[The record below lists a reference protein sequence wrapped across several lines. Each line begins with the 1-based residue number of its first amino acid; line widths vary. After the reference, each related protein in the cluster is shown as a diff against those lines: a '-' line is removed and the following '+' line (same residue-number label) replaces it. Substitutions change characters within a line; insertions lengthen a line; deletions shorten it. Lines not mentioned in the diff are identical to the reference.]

1 MAVIRSLAA
10 LILSVFDI
18 IVMISNRLSRGFSR
32 LPLLNHVNTNRVTF
46 RILTSLLAVS
56 ALALE
61 LHSQAPA
68 GSPADA
74 ASNKG
79 WFFTDVLL
87 ILAAVIFAAWF
98 IQKILS
104 RKENNNTPQQ
114 NEESYQQLEQ
124 RLADLRTREAEL
136 QRENIR
142 LDLLNKNL
150 VDEMAERENIVRAGN
165 LDADRIH
172 SMLSDEWRSSLNIIR
187 GMSRALKETSLTQEQ
202 LQLLMNLEQ
211 ATAYLNSSVL
221 KALDVVGEAEES
233 AREDELAAKLALSAG
248 PKAGKS
254 MCLDGTRIL
263 VVEDNP
269 LNQLVV
275 ANILKRAG
283 AEVSTANHGLEAL
296 GLYDNQN
303 FDLILMDIQ
312 MPQMDGYRATAE
324 IRTHPDLSK
333 RNVPIIALTASA
345 FLTRKEKAEL
355 FGMNDHVAKPFEP
368 EELLAKISN
377 CLEV

>member
-1 MAVIRSLAA
+1 VAIINALAA
-10 LILSVFDI
+10 LILSLFDTI
-18 IVMISNRLSRGFSR
+18 LMISNRLSREFSR
-32 LPLLNHVNTNRVTF
+32 VLLLNHFNMNRLAI
-46 RILTSLLAVS
+46 RIFFSLLAASV
-56 ALALE
+56 LALE
-61 LHSQAPA
+61 LHSQMPS
-68 GSPADA
+68 GSPEGA
-74 ASNKG
+74 AANRG
-79 WFFTDVLL
+79 RLLTDVLL
-87 ILAAVIFAAWF
+87 ILAAVITAAWF

-104 RKENNNTPQQ
+104 SKENNNPQQ
-114 NEESYQQLEQ
+114 NEESHQLLVQ
-124 RLADLRTREAEL
+124 RLDELRTREAEL

-150 VDEMAERENIVRAGN
+150 VDEMAERENIAQGGN
-165 LDADRIH
+165 LDADRIY
-172 SMLSDEWRSSLNIIR
+172 SMLSDEWRSSLNIIQ
-187 GMSRALKETSLTQEQ
+187 GMSRALKESPLTQEQ
-202 LQLLMNLEQ
+202 LQLLINLEQ

-221 KALDVVGEAEES
+221 KALDVVGDAEES
-233 AREDELAAKLALSAG
+233 ALEQELAKKLAFSAG
-248 PKAGKS
+248 TAAGRPRN
-254 MCLDGTRIL
+254 LDGTRIL

-275 ANILKRAG
+275 VNILKRAG
-283 AEVSTANHGLEAL
+283 AMVSTANHGLEAL
-296 GLYDNQN
+296 GLYDSQN

-368 EELLAKISN
+368 DELLAKISN